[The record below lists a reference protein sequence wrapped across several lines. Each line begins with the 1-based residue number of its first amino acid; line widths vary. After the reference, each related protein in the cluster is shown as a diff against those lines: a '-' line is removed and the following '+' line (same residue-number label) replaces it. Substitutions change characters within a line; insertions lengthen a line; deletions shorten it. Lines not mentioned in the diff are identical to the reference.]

1 MKIIYLGT
9 GGAEGFPSVFC
20 ECAACKKVR
29 RLGGHNIKTRSCTLV
44 DNVLIDL
51 SPDIFMQSVMNH
63 LSLSQVSNVVMTHSH
78 TDHLNTLE
86 IRLRMRDMASILE
99 PEQKKKIKIYGNSTV
114 QRVIMDAISKDC
126 HVNPARLEFQEIR
139 ASERIEADGLE
150 FISLRANHKN
160 DEESLIYVVQNKTG
174 CFLYANDSGTLPEE
188 TLAYIREQNF
198 CFDLVSMDTGR
209 GTLPGDGHM
218 GLSENM
224 CLRGQL
230 KEMGAV
236 HKNTRYY
243 LNHFSHMCGLT
254 PDEYQEVVEKH
265 GFYLT
270 YDGMKLE
277 IERGRV
283 CQR

>member
-1 MKIIYLGT
+1 M
-9 GGAEGFPSVFC
+9 FC
-20 ECAACKKVR
+20 ECDACKKVR

-44 DNVLIDL
+44 DHVLIDL
-51 SPDIFMQSVMNH
+51 SPDIFMQSVLNH
-63 LSLSQVSNVVMTHSH
+63 LSLSQVNNVVMTHSH

-99 PEQKKKIKIYGNSTV
+99 PGQEKKLKIYGNHMV
-114 QRVIMDAISKDC
+114 QQVIIDAISKDS
-126 HVNPARLEFQEIR
+126 HVNPARLEFREIH
-139 ASERIEADGLE
+139 AFERMEVDGLE
-150 FISLRANHKN
+150 FTSLKANHKN
-160 DEESLIYVVQNKTG
+160 DEESLIYAVQNKTG
-174 CFLYANDSGTLPEE
+174 CFLYANDSGALPEE

-218 GLSENM
+218 GLNENLF
-224 CLRGQL
+224 LRRQL
-230 KEMGAV
+230 EEMGAV
-236 HKNTRYY
+236 HKDTCYY
-243 LNHFSHMCGLT
+243 LNHFSHMCGLI
-254 PDEYQEVVEKH
+254 PDEYQKVVEKH